1 MPWTDDP
8 VEVALMLQR
17 ATTVLCGGYNASYFC
32 RSWWRLSGA
41 GNGRRARRVA
51 AAVLALT
58 NLAFL
63 VTSAA
68 PVLPAGAGPP
78 GPGGT
83 LAPGGCRGHDG
94 PHPAEP
100 GQAIGGVHAGGFA
113 ETACLGLWAGV

>member
-17 ATTVLCGGYNASYFC
+17 AVTVLCSGYNASYFA
-32 RSWWRLSGA
+32 RSWHRLNGV

-68 PVLPAGAGPP
+68 PVLPGGAWRPGLQALAGLFPLSAAAAMT
-78 GPGGT
+78 T
-83 LAPGGCRGHDG
+83 LILRNRAR
-94 PHPAEP
+94 
-100 GQAIGGVHAGGFA
+100 Q
-113 ETACLGLWAGV
+113 

>member
-1 MPWTDDP
+1 MPLTDDP

-17 ATTVLCGGYNASYFC
+17 ASTILCSGYNASYFG

-63 VTSAA
+63 VTSAS
-68 PVLPAGAGPP
+68 PVLPGGAWRP
-78 GPGGT
+78 GLQALVGLLP
-83 LAPGGCRGHDG
+83 LAAAAAMTVLILRNR
-94 PHPAEP
+94 ARR
-100 GQAIGGVHAGGFA
+100 
-113 ETACLGLWAGV
+113 